1 MSLRA
6 DRVVALARVG
16 GRERPPHI
24 PVAQWL
30 DIVERDDGRGLPLRA
45 TVTALGLLSYDLRA
59 LFGPIRPDGR
69 GGGVIEGTV
78 PRSEVDWYAAQ
89 LLSVGPDIVV
99 ESPPELVAAMR
110 AQADAIAALY
120 RR

>member
-1 MSLRA
+1 MA
-6 DRVVALARVG
+6 GDLAR
-16 GRERPPHI
+16 R
-24 PVAQWL
+24 
-30 DIVERDDGRGLPLRA
+30 IVFK
-45 TVTALGLLSYDLRA
+45 ALGGLRGGEVV
-59 LFGPIRPDGR
+59 LRHPDGR

-99 ESPPELVAAMR
+99 ESPPELVAAIR